1 MTIIRFIISHS
12 LNPLLGSV
20 AFVIIIAQH
29 GKLTAFVSLYF
40 NQRLRGFMST
50 PTKMPACL
58 YIVAT
63 PIGNLG
69 DMTTRAI
76 ETLKQVAIIA
86 CEDTR
91 TSGRLLA
98 HFGIDTKSSK
108 DTDFSDDPNV
118 NKQDNESHNTD
129 ALAKDEP
136 LKKGHNKLWAYHEHN
151 SAIQTPKIIEMI
163 QQGHSVA
170 LISDAGTPLVSDPGF
185 QLVQAAHAAGV
196 TVSPIVGASA
206 AIAALSV
213 AGLPSD
219 RFSFIGF
226 LPAKTHGRQKQLM
239 ALKSAAETLIFYE
252 APHRIIASLE
262 DMAAVFGDDRSVT
275 FCREL
280 TKTFE
285 TVHKSTLSA
294 LLEFVKADDNQ
305 QRGEMVVVVAGNNVV
320 QDDDDLSTHDE
331 LLKRLLEDLS
341 VKKAAALAA
350 DITGVKK
357 NALYQR
363 LLALQE

>member
-1 MTIIRFIISHS
+1 MSI
-12 LNPLLGSV
+12 P
-20 AFVIIIAQH
+20 
-29 GKLTAFVSLYF
+29 TA
-40 NQRLRGFMST
+40 
-50 PTKMPACL
+50 MPACL

-63 PIGNLG
+63 PIGNLT
-69 DMTTRAI
+69 DMTPHAI
-76 ETLKQVAIIA
+76 DILKQVAIIA

-91 TSGRLLA
+91 TSGKLLS
-98 HFGIDTKSSK
+98 HFGIDTKGGKTDDTK
-108 DTDFSDDPNV
+108 DLLSHDADHDADTTP
-118 NKQDNESHNTD
+118 KQ
-129 ALAKDEP
+129 
-136 LKKGHNKLWAYHEHN
+136 KGHNKLWAYHEHN
-151 SAIQTPKIIEMI
+151 SAVQTPKIIEMI
-163 QQGHSVA
+163 GQGHSVA
-170 LISDAGTPLVSDPGF
+170 LISDAGTPLVSDPGY

-226 LPAKTHGRQKQLM
+226 LPAKAHGRQKQL
-239 ALKSAAETLIFYE
+239 ATLDTRTETLIFYE

-262 DMAAVFGDDRSVT
+262 DMATIFGAEREVT

-285 TVHKSTLSA
+285 TVHKSTLGN
-294 LLEFVKADDNQ
+294 LVDFVKADDNQ
-305 QRGEMVVVVAGNNVV
+305 QRGEIVVVVAGVSAAKDA
-320 QDDDDLSTHDE
+320 DDISAHDA
-331 LLKRLLEDLS
+331 LLQRLLEDLS

-363 LLALQE
+363 LLALQAE

>member
-1 MTIIRFIISHS
+1 MST
-12 LNPLLGSV
+12 
-20 AFVIIIAQH
+20 
-29 GKLTAFVSLYF
+29 LTA
-40 NQRLRGFMST
+40 
-50 PTKMPACL
+50 MPACL

-63 PIGNLG
+63 PIGNLS
-69 DMTTRAI
+69 DITPRAI
-76 ETLKQVAIIA
+76 DTLKQVAIIA

-98 HFGIDTKSSK
+98 HFGIDTRNDKADYNQKKNS
-108 DTDFSDDPNV
+108 
-118 NKQDNESHNTD
+118 NESNNTSLNNTLLD
-129 ALAKDEP
+129 DDDTST
-136 LKKGHNKLWAYHEHN
+136 KKGHNKLWAYHEHN

-226 LPAKTHGRQKQLM
+226 LPAKTHGRQKQLT
-239 ALKSAAETLIFYE
+239 ALTSRTETLIFYE
-252 APHRIIASLE
+252 APHRIVSSLE
-262 DMAAVFGDDRSVT
+262 DMAAIFGAERGVT

-285 TVHKSTLSA
+285 TVHKSTLAA
-294 LLEFVKADDNQ
+294 LIEFVKADDNQ
-305 QRGEMVVVVAGNNVV
+305 QRGEMVVVIAGNSIAH
-320 QDDDDLSTHDE
+320 DDDDLSIHDA

-363 LLALQE
+363 LLELQA

>member
-1 MTIIRFIISHS
+1 MSI
-12 LNPLLGSV
+12 P
-20 AFVIIIAQH
+20 
-29 GKLTAFVSLYF
+29 TA
-40 NQRLRGFMST
+40 
-50 PTKMPACL
+50 MPACL

-63 PIGNLG
+63 PIGNLT
-69 DMTTRAI
+69 DMTPHAI
-76 ETLKQVAIIA
+76 DTLKQVAIIA

-91 TSGRLLA
+91 TSGKLLS
-98 HFGIDTKSSK
+98 HFGIDTKDSKSSK
-108 DTDFSDDPNV
+108 ADDAKAPV
-118 NKQDNESHNTD
+118 THDSADDSEAVGKQ
-129 ALAKDEP
+129 
-136 LKKGHNKLWAYHEHN
+136 KGHNKLWAYHEHN

-163 QQGHSVA
+163 EQGHSVA
-170 LISDAGTPLVSDPGF
+170 LISDAGTPLISDPGY

-196 TVSPIVGASA
+196 RVSPIIGASA

-226 LPAKTHGRQKQLM
+226 LPAKTHGRQKQLT
-239 ALKSAAETLIFYE
+239 ALNTRTETLIFYE

-262 DMAAVFGDDRSVT
+262 DMATIFGADREVT

-285 TVHKSTLSA
+285 TVRKSTLGD
-294 LLEFVKADDNQ
+294 LVEFVKADDNQ
-305 QRGEMVVVVAGNNVV
+305 QRGEIVVVVAGLNVA
-320 QDDDDLSTHDE
+320 QDADDISIHDK
-331 LLKRLLEDLS
+331 LLQRLLEDLS

-363 LLALQE
+363 LLELQTE

>member
-1 MTIIRFIISHS
+1 
-12 LNPLLGSV
+12 
-20 AFVIIIAQH
+20 
-29 GKLTAFVSLYF
+29 
-40 NQRLRGFMST
+40 MST
-50 PTKMPACL
+50 PTAMPACL

-63 PIGNLG
+63 PIGNLS
-69 DMTTRAI
+69 DMTPRAI

-91 TSGRLLA
+91 TSGKLLA
-98 HFGIDTKSSK
+98 HFSIDTKGGNK
-108 DTDFSDDPNV
+108 DDDDNATHKIDDTDATTD
-118 NKQDNESHNTD
+118 NKTR
-129 ALAKDEP
+129 
-136 LKKGHNKLWAYHEHN
+136 GHNKLWAYHEHN

-196 TVSPIVGASA
+196 RVSPIIGASA

-226 LPAKTHGRQKQLM
+226 LSAKTHGRQKQLS
-239 ALKSAAETLIFYE
+239 ALKSRTETLIFYE
-252 APHRIIASLE
+252 APHRIVASLE
-262 DMAAVFGDDRSVT
+262 DMAEVFGATRGVT

-285 TVHKSTLSA
+285 TVYKTTLGELIA
-294 LLEFVKADDNQ
+294 FVKADDNQ
-305 QRGEMVVVVAGNNVV
+305 QRGEIVVVVAGVSV
-320 QDDDDLSTHDE
+320 AQDDDDISVHDK
-331 LLKRLLEDLS
+331 LLQRLLEDMS
-341 VKKAAALAA
+341 VKKAASLAA
-350 DITGVKK
+350 DITGIKK

-363 LLALQE
+363 LLELQAE

>member
-1 MTIIRFIISHS
+1 MSS
-12 LNPLLGSV
+12 P
-20 AFVIIIAQH
+20 
-29 GKLTAFVSLYF
+29 TA
-40 NQRLRGFMST
+40 
-50 PTKMPACL
+50 MPACL

-63 PIGNLG
+63 PIGNLS
-69 DMTTRAI
+69 DMTPHAI
-76 ETLKQVAIIA
+76 DVLKQVAIIA

-91 TSGRLLA
+91 TSGKLLS
-98 HFGIDTKSSK
+98 HFGIDTKGSK
-108 DTDFSDDPNV
+108 ADDTKDAV
-118 NKQDNESHNTD
+118 AHNTENNTEDVVAND
-129 ALAKDEP
+129 ADTTSKQ
-136 LKKGHNKLWAYHEHN
+136 KGHNKLWAYHEHN

-163 QQGHSVA
+163 EQGHSVA
-170 LISDAGTPLVSDPGF
+170 LISDAGTPLISDPGY

-196 TVSPIVGASA
+196 RVSPIIGASA

-226 LPAKTHGRQKQLM
+226 LPAKTHGRQKQLS
-239 ALKSAAETLIFYE
+239 ALNTRTETLIFYE

-262 DMAAVFGDDRSVT
+262 DMAAIFGAEREVT

-285 TVHKSTLSA
+285 TVRKSTLGA
-294 LLEFVKADDNQ
+294 LVEFVKADDNQ
-305 QRGEMVVVVAGNNVV
+305 QRGEIVIVVAGIKVA
-320 QDDDDLSTHDE
+320 QDDDDISIHDK
-331 LLKRLLEDLS
+331 LLQRLLEDLS
-341 VKKAAALAA
+341 VKKAAALGA

-363 LLALQE
+363 LLELQAE

>member
-1 MTIIRFIISHS
+1 
-12 LNPLLGSV
+12 
-20 AFVIIIAQH
+20 
-29 GKLTAFVSLYF
+29 
-40 NQRLRGFMST
+40 MSI
-50 PTKMPACL
+50 PTTMPACL

-63 PIGNLG
+63 PIGNLS
-69 DMTTRAI
+69 DMTSHAI
-76 ETLKQVAIIA
+76 DTLKQVAIIA

-91 TSGRLLA
+91 TSGKLLA
-98 HFGIDTKSSK
+98 HFGIDTKSNGAHSNEDHDK
-108 DTDFSDDPNV
+108 EADKKSDSVTNDSIINNSSNNDSTAGRV
-118 NKQDNESHNTD
+118 
-129 ALAKDEP
+129 
-136 LKKGHNKLWAYHEHN
+136 KGHNKLWAYHEHN

-163 QQGHSVA
+163 QQGYSVA
-170 LISDAGTPLVSDPGF
+170 LISDAGTPLVSDPGY
-185 QLVQAAHAAGV
+185 QLVQAAHAAKV
-196 TVSPIVGASA
+196 RVSPIVGASA

-226 LPAKTHGRQKQLM
+226 LAAKTHGRQKQLM
-239 ALKSAAETLIFYE
+239 ALKTRPETLIFYE
-252 APHRIIASLE
+252 APHRIVSSLE
-262 DMAAVFGDDRSVT
+262 DMAAVFGAERGVT

-285 TVHKSTLSA
+285 TVHKSTLGA
-294 LLEFVKADDNQ
+294 LVEFVQADDNQ
-305 QRGEMVVVVAGNNVV
+305 QRGEIVVVVAGDNAAH
-320 QDDDDLSTHDE
+320 DDDDLSIHDN

-363 LLALQE
+363 LLELQAQS

>member
-1 MTIIRFIISHS
+1 
-12 LNPLLGSV
+12 
-20 AFVIIIAQH
+20 
-29 GKLTAFVSLYF
+29 
-40 NQRLRGFMST
+40 MST

-108 DTDFSDDPNV
+108 DADFSPVSLDSEAKTRSELAADAAPN
-118 NKQDNESHNTD
+118 NE
-129 ALAKDEP
+129 AP
-136 LKKGHNKLWAYHEHN
+136 KKGHNKLWAYHEHN

-226 LPAKTHGRQKQLM
+226 LPAKTHGRQKQLT

-262 DMAAVFGDDRSVT
+262 DMAVVFGGERQAT

-285 TVHKSTLSA
+285 TVRKSTLSA

-305 QRGEMVVVVAGNNVV
+305 QRGEMVIVVAGDTIV
-320 QDDDDLSTHDE
+320 QDEDDLSAHDA

>member
-1 MTIIRFIISHS
+1 MSS
-12 LNPLLGSV
+12 P
-20 AFVIIIAQH
+20 
-29 GKLTAFVSLYF
+29 TA
-40 NQRLRGFMST
+40 
-50 PTKMPACL
+50 MPACL

-63 PIGNLG
+63 PIGNLS
-69 DMTTRAI
+69 DMTPHAI
-76 ETLKQVAIIA
+76 DVLKQVAIIA

-91 TSGRLLA
+91 TSGKLLS
-98 HFGIDTKSSK
+98 HFGINTKGNKDADSEEVTVHNNKNDTENDSDSS
-108 DTDFSDDPNV
+108 DSMA
-118 NKQDNESHNTD
+118 KQ
-129 ALAKDEP
+129 
-136 LKKGHNKLWAYHEHN
+136 KGHNKLWAYHEHN

-163 QQGHSVA
+163 EQGHSVA
-170 LISDAGTPLVSDPGF
+170 LISDAGTPLISDPGY

-196 TVSPIVGASA
+196 RVSPIIGASA

-226 LPAKTHGRQKQLM
+226 LPAKTHGRQKQLA
-239 ALKSAAETLIFYE
+239 ALHSRTETLIFYE

-262 DMAAVFGDDRSVT
+262 DMATVFGADREVT

-285 TVHKSTLSA
+285 TVNKSTLGT
-294 LLEFVKADDNQ
+294 LVEFVKADDNQ
-305 QRGEMVVVVAGNNVV
+305 QRGEIVVVVAGANVA
-320 QDDDDLSTHDE
+320 QDDDDISIHDK
-331 LLKRLLEDLS
+331 LLQRLLEDLS
-341 VKKAAALAA
+341 VKKAAALGA

-363 LLALQE
+363 LLELQAE

>member
-1 MTIIRFIISHS
+1 
-12 LNPLLGSV
+12 
-20 AFVIIIAQH
+20 
-29 GKLTAFVSLYF
+29 
-40 NQRLRGFMST
+40 MST

-69 DMTTRAI
+69 DMTTRAVD
-76 ETLKQVAIIA
+76 TLKQVAIIA

-98 HFGIDTKSSK
+98 HFGIDTKSDTKSNK
-108 DTDFSDDPNV
+108 DANASMDSD
-118 NKQDNESHNTD
+118 
-129 ALAKDEP
+129 AKDPSELVADAMP
-136 LKKGHNKLWAYHEHN
+136 STQGLSNQGLNNEAPQKGHNKLWAYHEHN

-226 LPAKTHGRQKQLM
+226 LPAKTHGRQKQLT
-239 ALKSAAETLIFYE
+239 ALKPATETLIFYE
-252 APHRIIASLE
+252 APHRIITSLE
-262 DMAAVFGDDRSVT
+262 DMAAVFGEDRPVT

-294 LLEFVKADDNQ
+294 LIEFVKADDNQ
-305 QRGEMVVVVAGNNVV
+305 QRGEMVIVVAGNNVV
-320 QDDDDLSTHDE
+320 QDEDDLSTHDA

>member
-1 MTIIRFIISHS
+1 
-12 LNPLLGSV
+12 
-20 AFVIIIAQH
+20 
-29 GKLTAFVSLYF
+29 
-40 NQRLRGFMST
+40 MST
-50 PTKMPACL
+50 PTTMPACL

-63 PIGNLG
+63 PIGNLS
-69 DMTTRAI
+69 DMTPRAI

-91 TSGRLLA
+91 TSGKLLA
-98 HFGIDTKSSK
+98 HFGIHTKS
-108 DTDFSDDPNV
+108 DNSDDKPAEKEDRSTTMSNAD
-118 NKQDNESHNTD
+118 KSSTD
-129 ALAKDEP
+129 SKLSTEGKSR
-136 LKKGHNKLWAYHEHN
+136 GHNKLWAYHEHN

-196 TVSPIVGASA
+196 MISPIVGASA

-226 LPAKTHGRQKQLM
+226 LPAKTHGRQKQLET
-239 ALKSAAETLIFYE
+239 LKSRTETLIFYE
-252 APHRIIASLE
+252 APHRIVASLE
-262 DMAAVFGDDRSVT
+262 DMAVVFGADREVAY
-275 FCREL
+275 CREL

-285 TVHKSTLSA
+285 TVYKTSLRE
-294 LLEFVKADDNQ
+294 LIEFVKADDNQ
-305 QRGEMVVVVAGNNVV
+305 QRGEMVVVVAGVSV
-320 QDDDDLSTHDE
+320 AHDDDDISIHDK
-331 LLKRLLEDLS
+331 LLQRLLEDMS

-363 LLALQE
+363 LLELQA

>member
-1 MTIIRFIISHS
+1 MSI
-12 LNPLLGSV
+12 P
-20 AFVIIIAQH
+20 
-29 GKLTAFVSLYF
+29 TA
-40 NQRLRGFMST
+40 
-50 PTKMPACL
+50 MPACL

-63 PIGNLG
+63 PIGNLS
-69 DMTTRAI
+69 DMTPHAI
-76 ETLKQVAIIA
+76 DVLKQVAIIA

-91 TSGRLLA
+91 TSGKLLS
-98 HFGIDTKSSK
+98 HFGIHTKDNSSEADMPK
-108 DTDFSDDPNV
+108 
-118 NKQDNESHNTD
+118 
-129 ALAKDEP
+129 A
-136 LKKGHNKLWAYHEHN
+136 HNKLWAYHEHN

-170 LISDAGTPLVSDPGF
+170 LISDAGTPLVSDPGY

-196 TVSPIVGASA
+196 RVSPVVGASA
-206 AIAALSV
+206 AIGALSV

-226 LPAKTHGRQKQLM
+226 LPAKTHGRQKQLT
-239 ALKSAAETLIFYE
+239 ALTTCTETLIFYE
-252 APHRIIASLE
+252 APHRILASLA
-262 DMAAVFGDDRSVT
+262 DMAAIFGADREVA

-285 TVHKSTLSA
+285 TVHKSTLGN
-294 LLEFVKADDNQ
+294 LIEFVKADDNQ
-305 QRGEMVVVVAGNNVV
+305 QRGEIVLVVAGDHTA
-320 QDDDDLSTHDE
+320 QDADDISVHDA
-331 LLKRLLEDLS
+331 LLQRLLEDLS

-363 LLALQE
+363 LLELQAK

>member
-1 MTIIRFIISHS
+1 MSS
-12 LNPLLGSV
+12 P
-20 AFVIIIAQH
+20 
-29 GKLTAFVSLYF
+29 TA
-40 NQRLRGFMST
+40 
-50 PTKMPACL
+50 MPACL

-63 PIGNLG
+63 PIGNLS
-69 DMTTRAI
+69 DMTPHAI
-76 ETLKQVAIIA
+76 DVLKQVAIIA

-91 TSGRLLA
+91 TSGKLLS
-98 HFGIDTKSSK
+98 HFGINTKGNKDADSEEVTAHNNKNDTENDSDSS
-108 DTDFSDDPNV
+108 DSMA
-118 NKQDNESHNTD
+118 KQ
-129 ALAKDEP
+129 
-136 LKKGHNKLWAYHEHN
+136 KGHNKLWAYHEHN

-163 QQGHSVA
+163 EQGHSVA
-170 LISDAGTPLVSDPGF
+170 LISDAGTPLISDPGY

-196 TVSPIVGASA
+196 RVSPIIGASA

-226 LPAKTHGRQKQLM
+226 LPAKTHGRQKQLA
-239 ALKSAAETLIFYE
+239 ALHSRTETLIFYE

-262 DMAAVFGDDRSVT
+262 DMATVFGAEREVT

-285 TVHKSTLSA
+285 TVNKSTLGA
-294 LLEFVKADDNQ
+294 LVEFVKADDNQ
-305 QRGEMVVVVAGNNVV
+305 QRGEIVVVVAGANVA
-320 QDDDDLSTHDE
+320 QDDDDISIHDK
-331 LLKRLLEDLS
+331 LLQRLLEDLS
-341 VKKAAALAA
+341 VKKAAALGA

-363 LLALQE
+363 LLELQAE

>member
-1 MTIIRFIISHS
+1 MSI
-12 LNPLLGSV
+12 P
-20 AFVIIIAQH
+20 
-29 GKLTAFVSLYF
+29 TA
-40 NQRLRGFMST
+40 
-50 PTKMPACL
+50 MPACL

-63 PIGNLG
+63 PIGNLS
-69 DMTTRAI
+69 DMTPHAI
-76 ETLKQVAIIA
+76 DVLKQVAIIA

-91 TSGRLLA
+91 TSGKLLS
-98 HFGIDTKSSK
+98 HFGIHTKDNSS
-108 DTDFSDDPNV
+108 
-118 NKQDNESHNTD
+118 EAD
-129 ALAKDEP
+129 APKA
-136 LKKGHNKLWAYHEHN
+136 HNKLWAYHEHN

-170 LISDAGTPLVSDPGF
+170 LISDAGTPLVSDPGY

-196 TVSPIVGASA
+196 RVSPVVGASA
-206 AIAALSV
+206 AIGALSV

-226 LPAKTHGRQKQLM
+226 LPAKTHGRQKQLT
-239 ALKSAAETLIFYE
+239 ALMTRTETLIFYE
-252 APHRIIASLE
+252 APHRILASLA
-262 DMAAVFGDDRSVT
+262 DMAAIFGADREVA

-285 TVHKSTLSA
+285 TVHKSTLGN
-294 LLEFVKADDNQ
+294 LIEFVKADDNQ
-305 QRGEMVVVVAGNNVV
+305 QRGEIVLVVAGDHTA
-320 QDDDDLSTHDE
+320 QDADDIGVHDV
-331 LLKRLLEDLS
+331 LLQRLLEDLS

-363 LLALQE
+363 LLELQAK

>member
-1 MTIIRFIISHS
+1 MSI
-12 LNPLLGSV
+12 P
-20 AFVIIIAQH
+20 
-29 GKLTAFVSLYF
+29 TA
-40 NQRLRGFMST
+40 
-50 PTKMPACL
+50 MPACL

-63 PIGNLG
+63 PIGNLT
-69 DMTTRAI
+69 DMTPHAI
-76 ETLKQVAIIA
+76 DILKQVAIIA

-91 TSGRLLA
+91 TSGKLLS
-98 HFGIDTKSSK
+98 HFGIDTKGGKTDDTK
-108 DTDFSDDPNV
+108 DLLSHDADTTP
-118 NKQDNESHNTD
+118 KQ
-129 ALAKDEP
+129 
-136 LKKGHNKLWAYHEHN
+136 KGHNKLWAYHEHN
-151 SAIQTPKIIEMI
+151 SAVQTPKIIEMI
-163 QQGHSVA
+163 GQGYSVA
-170 LISDAGTPLVSDPGF
+170 LISDAGTPLVSDPGY

-226 LPAKTHGRQKQLM
+226 LPAKAHGRQKQL
-239 ALKSAAETLIFYE
+239 ATLDTRTETLIFYE
-252 APHRIIASLE
+252 APHRIVASLE
-262 DMAAVFGDDRSVT
+262 DMATIFGAEREVT

-285 TVHKSTLSA
+285 TVHKSTLGN
-294 LLEFVKADDNQ
+294 LVDFVKADDNQ
-305 QRGEMVVVVAGNNVV
+305 QRGEIVVVVAGVSAAKDA
-320 QDDDDLSTHDE
+320 DDISTHDA
-331 LLKRLLEDLS
+331 LLQRLLEDLS

-363 LLALQE
+363 LLALQAE

>member
-1 MTIIRFIISHS
+1 MST
-12 LNPLLGSV
+12 
-20 AFVIIIAQH
+20 
-29 GKLTAFVSLYF
+29 LTA
-40 NQRLRGFMST
+40 
-50 PTKMPACL
+50 MPACL

-63 PIGNLG
+63 PIGNLT
-69 DMTTRAI
+69 DMTPHAI
-76 ETLKQVAIIA
+76 DILKQAAIIA

-91 TSGRLLA
+91 TSGKLLS
-98 HFGIDTKSSK
+98 HFGIDTKGSK
-108 DTDFSDDPNV
+108 ADDTKEPMTHDTSDGDTAP
-118 NKQDNESHNTD
+118 KQ
-129 ALAKDEP
+129 
-136 LKKGHNKLWAYHEHN
+136 KGHNKLWAYHEHN
-151 SAIQTPKIIEMI
+151 SAVQTPKIIEMI

-170 LISDAGTPLVSDPGF
+170 LISDAGTPLVSDPGY
-185 QLVQAAHAAGV
+185 QLVQAAHAANV

-226 LPAKTHGRQKQLM
+226 LPAKAHGRQKQLS
-239 ALKSAAETLIFYE
+239 ALTARTETLIFYE

-262 DMAAVFGDDRSVT
+262 DMAAIFGADREVT

-285 TVHKSTLSA
+285 TVHKSTLGD
-294 LLEFVKADDNQ
+294 LVEFVKADDNQ
-305 QRGEMVVVVAGNNVV
+305 QRGEIVVVVAGVSAAKDT
-320 QDDDDLSTHDE
+320 DDISIHDQ
-331 LLKRLLEDLS
+331 LLQRLLEDLS

-363 LLALQE
+363 LLELQA

>member
-1 MTIIRFIISHS
+1 MSS
-12 LNPLLGSV
+12 P
-20 AFVIIIAQH
+20 
-29 GKLTAFVSLYF
+29 TA
-40 NQRLRGFMST
+40 
-50 PTKMPACL
+50 MPACL

-63 PIGNLG
+63 PIGNLS
-69 DMTTRAI
+69 DMTPHAI
-76 ETLKQVAIIA
+76 DVLKQVAIIA

-91 TSGRLLA
+91 TSGKLLS
-98 HFGIDTKSSK
+98 HFGIDTKGSK
-108 DTDFSDDPNV
+108 ADDEKDSEYLNTKNNADNNV
-118 NKQDNESHNTD
+118 TEADNATKQ
-129 ALAKDEP
+129 
-136 LKKGHNKLWAYHEHN
+136 KGHNKLWAYHEHN

-163 QQGHSVA
+163 KQGHSVA
-170 LISDAGTPLVSDPGF
+170 LISDAGTPLISDPGY

-196 TVSPIVGASA
+196 RVSPIIGASA

-226 LPAKTHGRQKQLM
+226 LPAKTHGRQKQLT
-239 ALKSAAETLIFYE
+239 ALNTRTETLIFYE

-262 DMAAVFGDDRSVT
+262 DMAVIFGADREVT

-285 TVHKSTLSA
+285 TVHKSTLGD
-294 LLEFVKADDNQ
+294 LVEFVKADDNQ
-305 QRGEMVVVVAGNNVV
+305 QRGEIVVVVAGVNVA
-320 QDDDDLSTHDE
+320 QDTDDISIHDK
-331 LLKRLLEDLS
+331 LLQRLLEDLS
-341 VKKAAALAA
+341 VKKAAALGA

-363 LLALQE
+363 LLELQAD

>member
-1 MTIIRFIISHS
+1 
-12 LNPLLGSV
+12 
-20 AFVIIIAQH
+20 
-29 GKLTAFVSLYF
+29 
-40 NQRLRGFMST
+40 MST

-108 DTDFSDDPNV
+108 DADFSPVSLDSEAKTRSELAADAAPN
-118 NKQDNESHNTD
+118 NE
-129 ALAKDEP
+129 AP
-136 LKKGHNKLWAYHEHN
+136 KKGHNKLWAYHEHN

-163 QQGHSVA
+163 QQGYSVA

-226 LPAKTHGRQKQLM
+226 LPTKTHGRQKQLT
-239 ALKSAAETLIFYE
+239 ALKAAAETLIFYE

-262 DMAAVFGDDRSVT
+262 DMAAIFGGERQAT

-285 TVHKSTLSA
+285 TVHKSTLSD
-294 LLEFVKADDNQ
+294 LIEFVKADDNQ
-305 QRGEMVVVVAGNNVV
+305 QRGEMVIVVAGDTIV
-320 QDDDDLSTHDE
+320 QDEDDLSAHDT

>member
-1 MTIIRFIISHS
+1 
-12 LNPLLGSV
+12 
-20 AFVIIIAQH
+20 
-29 GKLTAFVSLYF
+29 
-40 NQRLRGFMST
+40 MST
-50 PTKMPACL
+50 PTAMPACL

-63 PIGNLG
+63 PIGNLT
-69 DMTTRAI
+69 DMTPHAI
-76 ETLKQVAIIA
+76 EILKQVAIIA

-91 TSGRLLA
+91 TSGKLLS
-98 HFGIDTKSSK
+98 HFGVDTKGIKAEGSK
-108 DTDFSDDPNV
+108 TEATKEVASHDDADTAA
-118 NKQDNESHNTD
+118 KQ
-129 ALAKDEP
+129 
-136 LKKGHNKLWAYHEHN
+136 KGHNKLWAYHEHN

-170 LISDAGTPLVSDPGF
+170 LISDAGTPLVSDPGY
-185 QLVQAAHAAGV
+185 QLVQAAHAAKV

-226 LPAKTHGRQKQLM
+226 LPAKTHGRQKQLS
-239 ALKSAAETLIFYE
+239 ALHERTETLIFYE
-252 APHRIIASLE
+252 APHRIVASLE
-262 DMAAVFGDDRSVT
+262 DMAAVFGAEREVT

-285 TVHKSTLSA
+285 TVHKSTLGE
-294 LLEFVKADDNQ
+294 LVEFVKADDNQ
-305 QRGEMVVVVAGNNVV
+305 QRGEIVVVVAGVNAA
-320 QDDDDLSTHDE
+320 QDSDDISIHDK
-331 LLKRLLEDLS
+331 LLTRLLEDLS
-341 VKKAAALAA
+341 VKKAAALAS

-363 LLALQE
+363 LLELQA

>member
-1 MTIIRFIISHS
+1 
-12 LNPLLGSV
+12 
-20 AFVIIIAQH
+20 
-29 GKLTAFVSLYF
+29 
-40 NQRLRGFMST
+40 MSS
-50 PTKMPACL
+50 PTTMPACL

-63 PIGNLG
+63 PIGNMQ
-69 DMTTRAI
+69 DMTPRAI
-76 ETLKQVAIIA
+76 DTLKQVAIIA

-91 TSGRLLA
+91 TSGKLLSY
-98 HFGIDTKSSK
+98 FGIDTKVDTKATK
-108 DTDFSDDPNV
+108 DNHSDSDADNGATGSTDN
-118 NKQDNESHNTD
+118 
-129 ALAKDEP
+129 
-136 LKKGHNKLWAYHEHN
+136 KKGHNKLWAYHEHN

-163 QQGHSVA
+163 QQGYSVA
-170 LISDAGTPLVSDPGF
+170 LISDAGTPLVSDPGY

-196 TVSPIVGASA
+196 TVSPIAGVSA

-226 LPAKTHGRQKQLM
+226 LPAKSHGRQKQLA
-239 ALKSAAETLIFYE
+239 ALQARTETLIFYE

-262 DMAAVFGDDRSVT
+262 DMATRFGTERSVT

-285 TVHKSTLSA
+285 TVQKSTLRE
-294 LLEFVKADDNQ
+294 LIEFVKADDNQ
-305 QRGEMVVVVAGNNVV
+305 QRGEMVLVVAGDHAA
-320 QDDDDLSTHDE
+320 QDSDDISIHDK
-331 LLKRLLEDLS
+331 LLQRLMLDLS

-363 LLALQE
+363 LLELQANH

>member
-1 MTIIRFIISHS
+1 
-12 LNPLLGSV
+12 
-20 AFVIIIAQH
+20 
-29 GKLTAFVSLYF
+29 
-40 NQRLRGFMST
+40 MST
-50 PTKMPACL
+50 PTAMPACL

-63 PIGNLG
+63 PIGNLN
-69 DMTTRAI
+69 DMTPHAI
-76 ETLKQVAIIA
+76 DVLKQVAIIA

-91 TSGRLLA
+91 TSGKLLSY
-98 HFGIDTKSSK
+98 FGIDTKGNKSDETKADVSQDDDAASK
-108 DTDFSDDPNV
+108 
-118 NKQDNESHNTD
+118 Q
-129 ALAKDEP
+129 
-136 LKKGHNKLWAYHEHN
+136 KGHNKLWAYHEHN

-170 LISDAGTPLVSDPGF
+170 LISDAGTPLVSDPGY
-185 QLVQAAHAAGV
+185 QLVQAAHTANV

-226 LPAKTHGRQKQLM
+226 LPAKTHGRQKQLT
-239 ALKSAAETLIFYE
+239 ALHERTETLIFYE

-262 DMAAVFGDDRSVT
+262 DMAAVFGADREVT

-285 TVHKSTLSA
+285 TVRKSTLGD
-294 LLEFVKADDNQ
+294 LVEFVKGDDNQ
-305 QRGEMVVVVAGNNVV
+305 QRGEIVVVVAGVNVA
-320 QDDDDLSTHDE
+320 QDTDDISVHDK
-331 LLKRLLEDLS
+331 LLQRLLEDLS

-363 LLALQE
+363 LLEIQA

>member
-1 MTIIRFIISHS
+1 MSS
-12 LNPLLGSV
+12 P
-20 AFVIIIAQH
+20 
-29 GKLTAFVSLYF
+29 TA
-40 NQRLRGFMST
+40 
-50 PTKMPACL
+50 MPACL

-63 PIGNLG
+63 PIGNLS
-69 DMTTRAI
+69 DMTPHAI
-76 ETLKQVAIIA
+76 DVLKQVAIIA

-91 TSGRLLA
+91 TSGKLLS
-98 HFGIDTKSSK
+98 HFGIDTKGSK
-108 DTDFSDDPNV
+108 ADDEEESEAPNTK
-118 NKQDNESHNTD
+118 NNTD
-129 ALAKDEP
+129 NNVTDADTATKQ
-136 LKKGHNKLWAYHEHN
+136 KGHNKLWAYHEHN

-163 QQGHSVA
+163 EQGHSVA
-170 LISDAGTPLVSDPGF
+170 LISDAGTPLISDPGY

-196 TVSPIVGASA
+196 RVSPIIGASA

-226 LPAKTHGRQKQLM
+226 LPAKTHGRQKQLA
-239 ALKSAAETLIFYE
+239 ALNSRTETLIFYE

-262 DMAAVFGDDRSVT
+262 DMATIFGADREVT

-285 TVHKSTLSA
+285 TVHKSTLGD
-294 LLEFVKADDNQ
+294 LVEFVKADDNQ
-305 QRGEMVVVVAGNNVV
+305 QRGEIVVVVAGVNVV
-320 QDDDDLSTHDE
+320 QDADDISIHDK
-331 LLKRLLEDLS
+331 LLQRLLEDLS
-341 VKKAAALAA
+341 VKKAAALGA

-363 LLALQE
+363 LLELQAE

>member
-1 MTIIRFIISHS
+1 MSI
-12 LNPLLGSV
+12 P
-20 AFVIIIAQH
+20 
-29 GKLTAFVSLYF
+29 TA
-40 NQRLRGFMST
+40 
-50 PTKMPACL
+50 MPACL

-63 PIGNLG
+63 PIGNLS
-69 DMTTRAI
+69 DMTPHAI
-76 ETLKQVAIIA
+76 DVLKQVAIIA

-91 TSGRLLA
+91 TSGKLLS
-98 HFGIDTKSSK
+98 HFGIHTKDNSSEAGAPK
-108 DTDFSDDPNV
+108 
-118 NKQDNESHNTD
+118 
-129 ALAKDEP
+129 A
-136 LKKGHNKLWAYHEHN
+136 HNKLWAYHEHN

-170 LISDAGTPLVSDPGF
+170 LISDAGTPLVSDPGY

-196 TVSPIVGASA
+196 RVSPVVGASA
-206 AIAALSV
+206 AIGALSV

-226 LPAKTHGRQKQLM
+226 LPAKTHGRQKQLT
-239 ALKSAAETLIFYE
+239 ALMTRTETLIFYE
-252 APHRIIASLE
+252 APHRILASLA
-262 DMAAVFGDDRSVT
+262 DMAAIFGADREVA

-285 TVHKSTLSA
+285 TVHKSTLGN
-294 LLEFVKADDNQ
+294 LIEFVKADDNQ
-305 QRGEMVVVVAGNNVV
+305 QRGEIVLVVAGDHTA
-320 QDDDDLSTHDE
+320 QDADDISVHDA
-331 LLKRLLEDLS
+331 LLQRLLEDLS

-363 LLALQE
+363 LLELQAK

>member
-1 MTIIRFIISHS
+1 M
-12 LNPLLGSV
+12 SV
-20 AFVIIIAQH
+20 
-29 GKLTAFVSLYF
+29 
-40 NQRLRGFMST
+40 
-50 PTKMPACL
+50 PTTMPACL

-63 PIGNLG
+63 PIGNLN
-69 DMTTRAI
+69 DMTPRAI
-76 ETLKQVAIIA
+76 DTLKRVAIIA

-91 TSGRLLA
+91 TSGRLLS
-98 HFGIDTKSSK
+98 HFGIDTKNEADNADQ
-108 DTDFSDDPNV
+108 DTH
-118 NKQDNESHNTD
+118 KTD
-129 ALAKDEP
+129 AIKNDTIKNEDVKSDPSAA
-136 LKKGHNKLWAYHEHN
+136 KKGHHKLWAYHEHN

-170 LISDAGTPLVSDPGF
+170 LISDAGTPLVSDPGY

-226 LPAKTHGRQKQLM
+226 LPAKTHGRQKQLS
-239 ALKSAAETLIFYE
+239 ALSTRTETLIFYE
-252 APHRIIASLE
+252 APHRIIASLQ
-262 DMAAVFGDDRSVT
+262 DMQAVFGAAREVT

-285 TVHKSTLSA
+285 TVLKTTLA
-294 LLEFVKADDNQ
+294 ELIEFVSCDENQ
-305 QRGEMVVVVAGNNVV
+305 QRGEIVLVMAGTALA
-320 QDDDDLSTHDE
+320 QDGDDIGIHDG
-331 LLKRLLEDLS
+331 LLQRLLVDLS
-341 VKKAAALAA
+341 VKKAAALAS

-363 LLALQE
+363 LLELQA